1 MSKMNETKSP
11 GGTHNVIAGETT
23 IVGKIIASQDIRI
36 DGVLE
41 GRLEC
46 QGRVIVGTN
55 GKIWGDVVAESADVA
70 GRIVGNVAVSGILV
84 LKATA
89 RLDGDVCA
97 RRLAIEPKATLNG
110 KCVMIDELE
119 S

>member
-1 MSKMNETKSP
+1 MSKMNETKSA

-46 QGRVIVGTN
+46 
-55 GKIWGDVVAESADVA
+55 
-70 GRIVGNVAVSGILV
+70 
-84 LKATA
+84 
-89 RLDGDVCA
+89 
-97 RRLAIEPKATLNG
+97 
-110 KCVMIDELE
+110 
-119 S
+119 

>member
-1 MSKMNETKSP
+1 MNETKSA

-55 GKIWGDVVAESADVA
+55 GKFGEMWLPRVPMLLVV
-70 GRIVGNVAVSGILV
+70 
-84 LKATA
+84 
-89 RLDGDVCA
+89 
-97 RRLAIEPKATLNG
+97 
-110 KCVMIDELE
+110 
-119 S
+119 